1 MNAEIR
7 TQISS
12 NLPNSNVPYLSIGG
26 RIYSQYSL
34 FFTISSC
41 RTQHTYANR
50 VWISAIFSTFR
61 GMDSINELI
70 YTSAT
75 EMTLARNCIHF
86 LDVSGKS
93 FPISTCTATILWRW
107 NDLHITVMDVC
118 CIISI
123 QPHSEADHR
132 REIFFSF
139 SQQAKHKKIQTDS
152 SIHTREAL
160 IVLAASAHQQKFSNI
175 SVWQKAV

>member
-26 RIYSQYSL
+26 RMYSQYSL

-61 GMDSINELI
+61 VMDSSNEFI
-70 YTSAT
+70 YIGAT
-75 EMTLARNCIHF
+75 GMTLERYCMHFF
-86 LDVSGKS
+86 LDVSGK
-93 FPISTCTATILWRW
+93 PPNPTCTATILWRW
-107 NDLHITVMDVC
+107 MIFYSGHKRD
-118 CIISI
+118 
-123 QPHSEADHR
+123 
-132 REIFFSF
+132 IFFHSA
-139 SQQAKHKKIQTDS
+139 SRLKHTQKKTDS

-160 IVLAASAHQQKFSNI
+160 YWLHLLISKSFLTF
-175 SVWQKAV
+175 SVWQKTV